1 MNCSDIQNTDIHSC
15 CFYVCL
21 IVDKDANPST
31 KVHRN
36 GTTSSDKENVITVEV
51 NNKYETGHTMLI
63 AKSLSLHFDQ
73 FVLFFKLFRKAI
85 FWTATI
91 KAPMVITKK

>member
-1 MNCSDIQNTDIHSC
+1 M
-15 CFYVCL
+15 CL

-36 GTTSSDKENVITVEV
+36 GTTSSDMENVITVEV
-51 NNKYETGHTMLI
+51 NNKYEIGYTLFITSQ
-63 AKSLSLHFDQ
+63 SLSLHFDQ

>member
-1 MNCSDIQNTDIHSC
+1 ML
-15 CFYVCL
+15 YVFL

-31 KVHRN
+31 EVPRN
-36 GTTSSDKENVITVEV
+36 GTTSSDIENVITVQV
-51 NNKYETGHTMLI
+51 NNKNEIYRYGHTLLM
-63 AKSLSLHFDQ
+63 LSLYFEQ
-73 FVLFFKLFRKAI
+73 FVMFFKLFRKAI

>member
-1 MNCSDIQNTDIHSC
+1 M
-15 CFYVCL
+15 CL

-36 GTTSSDKENVITVEV
+36 GTTSSDMENVITVEV
-51 NNKYETGHTMLI
+51 NNKYEIGHITSQ
-63 AKSLSLHFDQ
+63 SLSLHFDQ

>member
-1 MNCSDIQNTDIHSC
+1 M
-15 CFYVCL
+15 CL

-36 GTTSSDKENVITVEV
+36 GTTSSDMENVITVEV
-51 NNKYETGHTMLI
+51 NNKYEIGHMLLI
-63 AKSLSLHFDQ
+63 NQSPSLHFDQ